1 MFGGR
6 DSHSGRYMRPSINFR
21 ETRDRPTPE
30 ESKNMSREDREKA
43 EFEGVIIDN
52 DDLKDIAEDIQDVAE
67 DVGKFMDLNRPLNQ
81 ESLKLDAAVRFS
93 KPVQTLMKTVLKDFG
108 INTKEDFRKAARIMG
123 HAIEE
128 GIENCPM
135 LPRVR
140 KAAERLFRFYAS
152 KLEITDL
159 PTGKRMRWVNE
170 LVKKLYSVM
179 QDEEPVRQLY
189 RMLDRVEHDVERSV
203 SHYMRDAERMEQKF
217 NKNGGI

>member
-1 MFGGR
+1 MFGGY
-6 DSHSGRYMRPSINFR
+6 DSHARRHVRPSINFR

-108 INTKEDFRKAARIMG
+108 INTKDDFRKAVRIMG

-140 KAAERLFRFYAS
+140 KAAERLIRFYAS
-152 KLEITDL
+152 KLEISDL
-159 PTGKRMRWVNE
+159 PEGKRMRWVNE
-170 LVKKLYSVM
+170 LVKNLYNAM
-179 QDEEPVRQLY
+179 QDDEPVRQLY
-189 RMLDRVEHDVERSV
+189 RMLRNVERNVEYRV
-203 SHYMRDAERMEQKF
+203 SRYMRDAEKMEQKF